1 MSSKHLYIL
10 LLLALWSC
18 THNFDPVEPL
28 GEPPVATLPIEELN
42 EWAER
47 GEVLPE
53 GSRIVGR
60 VVAND
65 LGGNFYRTMVV
76 EDDSSAVEIH
86 IGLYDMAALYPV
98 GAVVSVEAEGLMVAR
113 EEGVMQLGYPPY
125 KWSGRKVEP
134 LADRRDI
141 MERVVAWRVEGEPQ
155 PRSILPNEADLEMC
169 GRLVCMDGLTHG
181 GSAEQWGATDY
192 GSYVEHPFV
201 APTGEVVLVRCS
213 RYADFA
219 ELRIPSY
226 ELKVCGILYRVN
238 YKGAEVPLL
247 KIRRIDD
254 VQKH

>member
-1 MSSKHLYIL
+1 
-10 LLLALWSC
+10 
-18 THNFDPVEPL
+18 
-28 GEPPVATLPIEELN
+28 
-42 EWAER
+42 
-47 GEVLPE
+47 
-53 GSRIVGR
+53 
-60 VVAND
+60 
-65 LGGNFYRTMVV
+65 MVV
-76 EDDSSAVEIH
+76 EAASRAVEIH

-141 MERVVAWRVEGEPQ
+141 MERVVAWRVEEEPQ